1 MDNQEYKDDV
11 YLEPTVE
18 LGLDDP
24 AALAAQGQEIKVQ
37 ICTTGC

>member
-18 LGLDDP
+18 LGADD
-24 AALAAQGQEIKVQ
+24 ALAAAQEIKVQ

>member
-1 MDNQEYKDDV
+1 MDQEYNNDV

-18 LGLDDP
+18 LDDS
-24 AALAAQGQEIKVQ
+24 AAIGQQQEIKVQ